1 MVGEWLAQ
9 TVEVPLWGVF
19 VLTAY
24 SARRLAVAVSGIE
37 TLRRSPS
44 TPGTAPGTGTDGPGR
59 SPNER
64 VSGDVPDRS

>member
-24 SARRLAVAVSGIE
+24 SARRLATAVSGLE
-37 TLRRSPS
+37 TLGRRPGPDSEPPS
-44 TPGTAPGTGTDGPGR
+44 GPG
-59 SPNER
+59 
-64 VSGDVPDRS
+64 

>member
-24 SARRLAVAVSGIE
+24 SARRLARTASGLE
-37 TLRRSPS
+37 TLRRR
-44 TPGTAPGTGTDGPGR
+44 PGT
-59 SPNER
+59 
-64 VSGDVPDRS
+64 PDPDAVRDEHGSKSEPR

>member
-24 SARRLAVAVSGIE
+24 SARRLAEAVSGLE
-37 TLRRSPS
+37 TLRRRPARPDSGQTS
-44 TPGTAPGTGTDGPGR
+44 DPG
-59 SPNER
+59 
-64 VSGDVPDRS
+64 

>member
-24 SARRLAVAVSGIE
+24 SARRLAEATSGLE
-37 TLRRSPS
+37 TLRRRPAGSRTEPTEPAS
-44 TPGTAPGTGTDGPGR
+44 DAG
-59 SPNER
+59 
-64 VSGDVPDRS
+64 